1 MEPVIIA
8 GVGMIPFTKPG
19 ASDSYD
25 VMGARAVKAALAHAG
40 LDYPKIQMA
49 YASYVYGD
57 SCSGQAA
64 LYHVGMTG
72 IPIVNVNNM
81 CSSGSSAFAMATQA
95 IRTGMADCVLAVGFE
110 QMVPGALD
118 SIFPDRPGPQQR
130 HIDLVA
136 RVMKLT
142 PDERKIPPALQVFG
156 SQVDLLRTHYGV
168 SDRALARVTVKAHR
182 HAQNSP
188 FAIFKNPLTEEDVI
202 ASPDLLR
209 GLRKLHACPPSC
221 GAASVIICSPAFAKK
236 HGIRDDVRL
245 AGQGWVSDRA
255 DSFGDDLLDTTFV
268 GLTKDAAHRA
278 YEEAAVDPR
287 EVDVIE
293 LHDCF
298 SSNEIISYY
307 GLGLCALDDAE
318 RFVMDDQ
325 NTYGGT
331 FVVNPSGGLLSKGH
345 PLGATGLAQITELT
359 WQLRGEAQKRQVENA
374 RIALQHNVGLGS
386 AAFVNILK
394 KL

>member
-1 MEPVIIA
+1 MESVVVA

-25 VMGARAVKAALAHAG
+25 IMGAGAVKKALAHAG
-40 LDYPKIQMA
+40 IDYTQVQLA

-64 LYHVGMTG
+64 LYHVGVTG
-72 IPIVNVNNM
+72 IPIINVNNM
-81 CSSGSSAFAMATQA
+81 CASGSTAFAMATQA
-95 IRTGMADCVLAVGFE
+95 IRGGLAECVLAVGFE

-118 SIFPDRPGPQQR
+118 AIFPDRPLPQGR
-130 HIDLVA
+130 HMDLVA
-136 RVMKLT
+136 RLMNFT
-142 PDERKIPPALQVFG
+142 EEERKMPPALQVFG
-156 SQVDLLRTHYGV
+156 SQVDLLKRQYGI
-168 SDRALARVTVKAHR
+168 SDNALARITVKAHK

-188 FAIFKNPLTEEDVI
+188 YAIFKNPLTEEDVI
-202 ASPDLLR
+202 ASPNLLR

-221 GAASVIICSPAFAKK
+221 GAASVIVCSPAFARK
-236 HGIRDDVRL
+236 HGVRDDIRV

-255 DSFGDDLLDTTFV
+255 NDFGDDLLDSTFV
-268 GLTKDAAHRA
+268 GLTREAARRA
-278 YEEAAVDPR
+278 YEEASVDPDDI
-287 EVDVIE
+287 DVIE

-307 GLGLCALDDAE
+307 GLGLCGLAE
-318 RFVMDDQ
+318 AEKFVTDNE
-325 NTYGGT
+325 NTYGGKI
-331 FVVNPSGGLLSKGH
+331 VVNPSGGLLSKGH
-345 PLGATGLAQITELT
+345 PLGATGLAQIAELT

-386 AAFVNILK
+386 AAFVHVLK
-394 KL
+394 KI